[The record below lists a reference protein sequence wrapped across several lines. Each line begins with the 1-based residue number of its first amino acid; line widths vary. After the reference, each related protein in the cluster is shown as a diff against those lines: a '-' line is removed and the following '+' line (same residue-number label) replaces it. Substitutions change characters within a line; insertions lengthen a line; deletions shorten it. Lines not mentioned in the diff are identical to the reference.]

1 MFLFKAILILNNN
14 FQIRKFKKTLIDQNL
29 ITRDSSQLPI
39 KSDSVSTNN
48 TAHLINT
55 NSNTTTIANQMI
67 NSIGIEPGVFG
78 SRRTPAFMTN
88 FSVEDG
94 TNMDIIDSIDN
105 QINGLNNEFG
115 NFNNNNEDTDSDQFD
130 DDLIEND
137 DVINQYSN
145 LKLIMNSNALLSG
158 EYGLCYKRCLRC
170 NRRLEHYSDE
180 SIGGL
185 IVACAAVVHRECTLA
200 APLIIEML
208 IACLK

>member
-1 MFLFKAILILNNN
+1 
-14 FQIRKFKKTLIDQNL
+14 
-29 ITRDSSQLPI
+29 
-39 KSDSVSTNN
+39 
-48 TAHLINT
+48 LINT
-55 NSNTTTIANQMI
+55 ATNQMI
-67 NSIGIEPGVFG
+67 GGEPGFLAY
-78 SRRTPAFMTN
+78 RRTPGFVTN
-88 FSVEDG
+88 FSVDDG
-94 TNMDIIDSIDN
+94 INMDIIDSIDN
-105 QINGLNNEFG
+105 QNSELG
-115 NFNNNNEDTDSDQFD
+115 NINNNNNNNNGDSDSDQFD

-137 DVINQYSN
+137 ELINQYSN

-200 APLIIEML
+200 APLILEMI